1 MNTYRDILEI
11 LTSKKKIPN
20 RTLSTPASRVRGSPI
35 TGTQA
40 KSKDHRPYFWKY
52 FLLLFNWSAETG
64 NHLRS
69 LNMVI
74 FFPKYQFVIEPK
86 IFPMLAKIKRRYVS
100 NEFDRYMVV
109 RTTSDEKGRMVAAKK
124 LIIRSWK

>member
-20 RTLSTPASRVRGSPI
+20 RTLSTPASKVRGSPI

-40 KSKDHRPYFWKY
+40 KSKDQRPYFWKY
-52 FLLLFNWSAETG
+52 FLLLFNWSGETG

-69 LNMVI
+69 WNIVI

-86 IFPMLAKIKRRYVS
+86 ILPMLAKIKRKDVS
-100 NEFDRYMVV
+100 NDFDKYIVV
-109 RTTSDEKGRMVAAKK
+109 KTTSDEKGRMVAAKK

>member
-1 MNTYRDILEI
+1 MNAYRDILEI
-11 LTSKKKIPN
+11 LTSKKKILN
-20 RTLSTPASRVRGSPI
+20 RTLSTPASKVRGSPI
-35 TGTQA
+35 IGTQA
-40 KSKDHRPYFWKY
+40 KSNDQRPYFWKY
-52 FLLLFNWSAETG
+52 FRLLLNWSEETG

-109 RTTSDEKGRMVAAKK
+109 RTTSEEKGRMVAAKK
-124 LIIRSWK
+124 LMIRSWK

>member
-20 RTLSTPASRVRGSPI
+20 RTLSTPASKVRGSPI

-40 KSKDHRPYFWKY
+40 KSKDQRPYFWKY
-52 FLLLFNWSAETG
+52 FRLLFNWFGETG

-69 LNMVI
+69 WNIVI

-86 IFPMLAKIKRRYVS
+86 ILPMLAKIKRKDVS

>member
-20 RTLSTPASRVRGSPI
+20 RTLSTPESKVRGSPI
-35 TGTQA
+35 IGTQA
-40 KSKDHRPYFWKY
+40 KSKDQRPYFWKY
-52 FLLLFNWSAETG
+52 FWLLFNWSGDIG

-69 LNMVI
+69 WNMVI

-100 NEFDRYMVV
+100 NEFDRYIVV

>member
-11 LTSKKKIPN
+11 LTRKKKIPN
-20 RTLSTPASRVRGSPI
+20 RTLSTPASKVRGSPMI
-35 TGTQA
+35 GTQA
-40 KSKDHRPYFWKY
+40 KSKDQRPYFWKY
-52 FLLLFNWSAETG
+52 FWLLFNWSEDTG

-69 LNMVI
+69 WNIVI
-74 FFPKYQFVIEPK
+74 FFPRYQFIIEPK

-100 NEFDRYMVV
+100 NEFDRYIVV

-124 LIIRSWK
+124 LKIRSWK

>member
-1 MNTYRDILEI
+1 MNKYREILEI

-20 RTLSTPASRVRGSPI
+20 RTLSTPASKVRGSPI
-35 TGTQA
+35 IGTQA
-40 KSKDHRPYFWKY
+40 KSKDQRPYFWKY
-52 FLLLFNWSAETG
+52 FWLLLNWSGDTG
-64 NHLRS
+64 NHLRCW
-69 LNMVI
+69 NIVI

-86 IFPMLAKIKRRYVS
+86 IFPILAKIKRRDVL

-109 RTTSDEKGRMVAAKK
+109 RTTSDEKGRIVAAKK

>member
-20 RTLSTPASRVRGSPI
+20 WTLSTPASKVRGSPI

-40 KSKDHRPYFWKY
+40 KSKDQRPYFWKY
-52 FLLLFNWSAETG
+52 FRLLFNWSGETG

-69 LNMVI
+69 WNIVI

-86 IFPMLAKIKRRYVS
+86 ILPMLAKIKRKDVS
-100 NEFDRYMVV
+100 NDFDKYIVV
-109 RTTSDEKGRMVAAKK
+109 KTTSDEKGRIVAAKK

>member
-20 RTLSTPASRVRGSPI
+20 RTLSTPASKVRGSPI

-40 KSKDHRPYFWKY
+40 KSKDQRPYFWKY
-52 FLLLFNWSAETG
+52 FWLLLSWFGETG

-124 LIIRSWK
+124 LIIKSWK

>member
-1 MNTYRDILEI
+1 MNTYREILEI

-20 RTLSTPASRVRGSPI
+20 RTLSTPASKVRGSPI
-35 TGTQA
+35 IGTQA
-40 KSKDHRPYFWKY
+40 KSKDQRPYFWKY
-52 FLLLFNWSAETG
+52 FWLLLNWFWDTG

-69 LNMVI
+69 WNMVI
-74 FFPKYQFVIEPK
+74 FFPKYQFVIEPN
-86 IFPMLAKIKRRYVS
+86 IFPVLAKIKRKYVS

-109 RTTSDEKGRMVAAKK
+109 STTSDEKGSMVAAKK

>member
-100 NEFDRYMVV
+100 NEFYKYIMVKA
-109 RTTSDEKGRMVAAKK
+109 TSDEKGRIVAARK
-124 LIIRSWK
+124 LIIRSWT

>member
-20 RTLSTPASRVRGSPI
+20 WTLSTPASKVRGSPI

-40 KSKDHRPYFWKY
+40 KSKDQRPYFWKY
-52 FLLLFNWSAETG
+52 FRLLFNWSGETG

-69 LNMVI
+69 WNIVI

-86 IFPMLAKIKRRYVS
+86 ILPMLAKIKRKDVS
-100 NEFDRYMVV
+100 NDFDKYIVV
-109 RTTSDEKGRMVAAKK
+109 KTTSDEKGRMVAAKK